1 MVSIRHIAAVASI
14 IGLLV
19 SGSPVFAQTPEKPQ
33 GQQGFQVGKNP
44 QVQQVKPKK
53 PVRVKLHRNAKGEYT
68 WDITGDNVDDVY
80 QADRRLRKLLQV
92 E

>member
-1 MVSIRHIAAVASI
+1 MVSTRRIAVAATI
-14 IGLLV
+14 VGLLV
-19 SGSPVFAQTPEKPQ
+19 GGSPVFAQTAEKPQ
-33 GQQGFQVGKNP
+33 GQQAFQVGKNP

-68 WDITGDNVDDVY
+68 WDITGDSVDDVY

>member
-1 MVSIRHIAAVASI
+1 MAAAAGI
-14 IGLLV
+14 ICFLLN
-19 SGSPVFAQTPEKPQ
+19 GSPVLAQTAEKPQ

-53 PVRVKLHRNAKGEYT
+53 PVRVKLHRNAKNEYT
-68 WDITGDNVDDVY
+68 WDITGDSVDDVV
-80 QADRRLRKLLQV
+80 QADKRLRKLLQV